1 MIQKKKLNNQL
12 YLQPDNSNSDIELD
26 QRNAQLRDT

>member
-1 MIQKKKLNNQL
+1 MIQKRKLINQF

-26 QRNAQLRDT
+26 QRNANLRDT